1 MLSPFLGLTK
11 KKKKS
16 KNKKEEKE
24 EDRLKNRKGNLGKS
38 QGK

>member
-1 MLSPFLGLTK
+1 MLSPFLGLT

>member
-11 KKKKS
+11 KKKR

>member
-11 KKKKS
+11 KKKS
-16 KNKKEEKE
+16 KNRKEEKE

>member
-1 MLSPFLGLTK
+1 MLSPFLGLT

-38 QGK
+38 QDK